1 MLHIH
6 LLYAHITDLNAPN
19 IPPIY
24 SDSDKVDDM
33 MDAMQ
38 EERDI
43 HDAISEAISRPA
55 QDMFDDVRL
64 TMYHISYTYILCY
77 IIYYITH
84 LEYIIYH

>member
-1 MLHIH
+1 MYFYFKIAFQF
-6 LLYAHITDLNAPN
+6 YYN
-19 IPPIY
+19 

-55 QDMFDDVRL
+55 QDMFDDVSSIFMLLFFL
-64 TMYHISYTYILCY
+64 T
-77 IIYYITH
+77 
-84 LEYIIYH
+84 